1 MREPSV
7 APLPGRLRVR
17 VLGAGIIGL
26 ACARELMERGHSV
39 EVVDPRPGSG
49 ASYAAAGML
58 SPAGELWHGEADL
71 FRLGRES
78 AALWPAYAARLGVP
92 LRPEGTLLAAADA
105 GDLQEIDRQLALL
118 AEAGVRTQELTRRE
132 LVALEPG
139 LGRVAGG
146 ALLPDDHSVDP
157 RAVVAALLSRVPTR
171 AEPSTDPVD
180 LTILATGAR
189 LPEPF
194 AHLVRPVRGEILRLR
209 VAEADL
215 PRHTVRGFV
224 HGEQVYV
231 VPRATGEV
239 VVGATSEEHD
249 STPVPTVEGV
259 FRLLEGARE
268 LMPALD
274 RAEFV
279 EAAARDR
286 PGTPDNLPL
295 IGPSG
300 VDGVLVAAGHYRH
313 GVLLAPITAQ
323 LIADAVEG
331 GATDVAVN
339 PQRFLASQ
347 AQASPA
353 QRSPA

>member
-1 MREPSV
+1 MRI
-7 APLPGRLRVR
+7 
-17 VLGAGIIGL
+17 LGAGIVGL
-26 ACARELMERGHSV
+26 ACAHELIERGHTV
-39 EVVDPRPGSG
+39 EVVDPNPGSG

-71 FRLGRES
+71 FRLGSES
-78 AALWPAYAARLGVP
+78 ASLWPAYAAALGVP
-92 LRPEGTLLAAADA
+92 TQETGTVLAGADA

-118 AEAGVRTQELTRRE
+118 AEAGVRANELTRRE
-132 LVALEPG
+132 LLTLEPG
-139 LGRVAGG
+139 LGRISGG
-146 ALLPDDHSVDP
+146 GFLPDDHSVDP
-157 RAVVAALLSRVPTR
+157 RAVVAALLARVRTR
-171 AEPSTDPVD
+171 PEPSTDPVD
-180 LTILATGAR
+180 LTILATGAQ

-194 AHLVRPVRGEILRLR
+194 ADLVRPVRGEVLRLR
-209 VAEADL
+209 VTEVDL

-224 HGEQVYV
+224 RGEPVYV
-231 VPRATGEV
+231 VPRANGEV

-249 STPVPTVEGV
+249 VAPVPTVEGV
-259 FRLLEGARE
+259 FRLLEAARE
-268 LMPALD
+268 LIPALD

-279 EAAARDR
+279 EATARDR

-295 IGPSG
+295 IGLSG
-300 VDGVLVAAGHYRH
+300 VDGVLLAAGHYRH

-331 GATDVAVN
+331 VTTDAAVD

-347 AQASPA
+347 P